1 MLRPARFIS
10 DYSTVR
16 ITGPT
21 TLWWPQS
28 ARCLRMNGTGWPSV
42 RKPSNSDNG
51 ATTLSLI
58 ERWHQE
64 MVSRSREPSL
74 RFKIS
79 SSTTFSVVDQ
89 RRDSMI
95 RSLRDRFRKADESG
109 DARAKQALFRE
120 AIYLGIQPHLFTDGL

>member
-1 MLRPARFIS
+1 MLRPARSIS
-10 DYSTVR
+10 DCSIVR

-21 TLWWPQS
+21 TPWWPQS

-42 RKPSNSDNG
+42 RKPSNSDKG
-51 ATTLSLI
+51 AITLSLN
-58 ERWHQE
+58 ERSRHE
-64 MVSRSREPSL
+64 MVSWSRQPSL
-74 RFKIS
+74 GFENSIVNNAL
-79 SSTTFSVVDQ
+79 VVDQ

-120 AIYLGIQPHLFTDGL
+120 AIYLGIQPEQFTAA

>member
-1 MLRPARFIS
+1 MLRPARSIS
-10 DYSTVR
+10 DCSIVR

-21 TLWWPQS
+21 TPWWPQS

-74 RFKIS
+74 RFKTS
-79 SSTTFSVVDQ
+79 SSTTVSVVDQ

-120 AIYLGIQPHLFTDGL
+120 AIYLGIQLEQFTAA

>member
-21 TLWWPQS
+21 TPWWPQS

-42 RKPSNSDNG
+42 RKPSNCDNG

-58 ERWHQE
+58 EHWHQE

-120 AIYLGIQPHLFTDGL
+120 AIYLGIQPEQFTAA